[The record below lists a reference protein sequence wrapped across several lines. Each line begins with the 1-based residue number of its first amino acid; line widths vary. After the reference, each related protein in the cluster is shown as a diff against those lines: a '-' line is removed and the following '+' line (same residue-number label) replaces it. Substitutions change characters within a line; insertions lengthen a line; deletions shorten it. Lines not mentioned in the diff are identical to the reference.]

1 MADQTVNFNG
11 RSFAGVVNEVKDELK
26 EFLQTRI
33 IMLKAEL
40 GEKMRTL
47 KTALPMLITA
57 AIFLGTAFLL
67 LTLCLVGLVS
77 VGRASPW
84 VALVIIAREFTI
96 LGLRAAV
103 EAGGRHLE
111 TSMLGKWKAT
121 IQFVAVAL
129 AMLRPDVIFG
139 GAYLDEWAM
148 VVAAVATAWS
158 GADYLVRSSA
168 ALRS

>member
-11 RSFAGVVNEVKDELK
+11 RSFAGVVNELKDELK

-57 AIFLGTAFLL
+57 AIFLGTAFLM

-77 VGRASPW
+77 VAFYGDPFRWFYSF
-84 VALVIIAREFTI
+84 IIVGVLYSIMGGMAAVFGLKE
-96 LGLRAAV
+96 LRAQGIMPKKTIKV
-103 EAGGRHLE
+103 LKEDQIWLQQEAR
-111 TSMLGKWKAT
+111 T
-121 IQFVAVAL
+121 QV
-129 AMLRPDVIFG
+129 
-139 GAYLDEWAM
+139 
-148 VVAAVATAWS
+148 
-158 GADYLVRSSA
+158 
-168 ALRS
+168 

>member
-77 VGRASPW
+77 VAFYGDPFRWFYSF
-84 VALVIIAREFTI
+84 IIVGVLYCIMGVMAAVFGLKE
-96 LGLRAAV
+96 LRAQGIMPKKTIKV
-103 EAGGRHLE
+103 LKEDQIWLQHEAR
-111 TSMLGKWKAT
+111 T
-121 IQFVAVAL
+121 QV
-129 AMLRPDVIFG
+129 
-139 GAYLDEWAM
+139 
-148 VVAAVATAWS
+148 
-158 GADYLVRSSA
+158 
-168 ALRS
+168 

>member
-77 VGRASPW
+77 VAFYDDPFRWFYSF
-84 VALVIIAREFTI
+84 IIVGVLYCIMGGMAAVFGLKE
-96 LGLRAAV
+96 LRAQGIMPKKTIKV
-103 EAGGRHLE
+103 LKEDQIWLQHEAR
-111 TSMLGKWKAT
+111 T
-121 IQFVAVAL
+121 QV
-129 AMLRPDVIFG
+129 
-139 GAYLDEWAM
+139 
-148 VVAAVATAWS
+148 
-158 GADYLVRSSA
+158 
-168 ALRS
+168 

>member
-1 MADQTVNFNG
+1 VADQTVNFNG

-77 VGRASPW
+77 VAFYGDPFRWFYSF
-84 VALVIIAREFTI
+84 IIVGVLYSIMGGMAAVFGLKE
-96 LGLRAAV
+96 LRAQGIMPRKTIKV
-103 EAGGRHLE
+103 LKEDQIWLQHEAR
-111 TSMLGKWKAT
+111 T
-121 IQFVAVAL
+121 QV
-129 AMLRPDVIFG
+129 
-139 GAYLDEWAM
+139 
-148 VVAAVATAWS
+148 
-158 GADYLVRSSA
+158 
-168 ALRS
+168 

>member
-57 AIFLGTAFLL
+57 AIFLGTAFLM

-77 VGRASPW
+77 VAFYGDPFRWFYSF
-84 VALVIIAREFTI
+84 IIVGVLYSIMGGMAAVFGLKE
-96 LGLRAAV
+96 LRAQGIMPKKTIKV
-103 EAGGRHLE
+103 LKEDQIWLQQEAR
-111 TSMLGKWKAT
+111 T
-121 IQFVAVAL
+121 QV
-129 AMLRPDVIFG
+129 
-139 GAYLDEWAM
+139 
-148 VVAAVATAWS
+148 
-158 GADYLVRSSA
+158 
-168 ALRS
+168 

>member
-1 MADQTVNFNG
+1 VADQTVNFNG

-57 AIFLGTAFLL
+57 AIFLGTAFLM

-77 VGRASPW
+77 VAFYGDPFRWFYSF
-84 VALVIIAREFTI
+84 IIVGVLYSIMGGMAAVFGLKE
-96 LGLRAAV
+96 LRAQGIMPKKTIKV
-103 EAGGRHLE
+103 LKEDQIWLQQEAR
-111 TSMLGKWKAT
+111 T
-121 IQFVAVAL
+121 QV
-129 AMLRPDVIFG
+129 
-139 GAYLDEWAM
+139 
-148 VVAAVATAWS
+148 
-158 GADYLVRSSA
+158 
-168 ALRS
+168 